1 MTTTVAMRDVVS
13 VLDQLGASIDYDEV
27 GRVSRIVLVGQ
38 HIGDMECKPLGFLGD
53 SLRRLNL
60 IYTNIKGPGLG
71 YCRNMRFLE
80 RLDLGANVDLGDTAI
95 PFLKPMVSL
104 EMLRLWDT
112 RISDAGLEPIV
123 ELKRLRWLYLS
134 GTHLTDAATSV
145 LKKMTFLRG
154 LDLRA
159 TRITDR
165 GMRQLATLE
174 NLEWL
179 DLSDTR
185 CDGSGLSYLTGLKRL
200 ARIHLR
206 HTHLD
211 ARYVEKFKSAH
222 PTCHIDVSDEAAAN
236 P

>member
-1 MTTTVAMRDVVS
+1 MTTTVAMSDVVAA
-13 VLDQLGASIDYDEV
+13 LEQLGANLDYDEV
-27 GRVSRIVLVGQ
+27 GRVSRIVMVGQ
-38 HIGDMECKPLGFLGD
+38 HIGDLECKPLGFLGD

-80 RLDLGANVDLGDTAI
+80 RLDLGANVDLGDAAMN
-95 PFLKPMVSL
+95 FLKPMASL

-112 RISDAGLEPIV
+112 KVSDAGLESLV

-134 GTHLTDAATSV
+134 GTAISDSGGAV

-159 TRITDR
+159 TRVTDR
-165 GMRQLATLE
+165 MMRQLASLE

-179 DLSDTR
+179 DMSDTR
-185 CDGSGLSYLTGLKRL
+185 VDGSGLAYLTGLKRL
-200 ARIHLR
+200 ARVHLR
-206 HTHLD
+206 HT
-211 ARYVEKFKSAH
+211 RIEMKFVEKFHKLH
-222 PTCHIDVSDEAAAN
+222 PNCEIDMADQPPE
-236 P
+236 